1 MNSPT
6 KRIFSSILAAIAKGC
21 LILGGLSFWVGGR
34 MIHAFF
40 NVERFTAEAEGI
52 SLAVVLIAVGFLLKT
67 VASGFDDPDETEL
80 SDKRQPDDRDS

>member
-1 MNSPT
+1 
-6 KRIFSSILAAIAKGC
+6 
-21 LILGGLSFWVGGR
+21 